1 MEAGLIAHSALG
13 RKEGKLPAGYSG
25 TPLAKKL
32 GFKEGGALWAKAMPA
47 SVRAEI
53 EKTVSPRYLARA
65 GKHLA
70 SAHLF
75 HTNAAKLGADLR
87 TLRPLLAPDG
97 QLWVSWPKRAAKVA
111 TDITEDSIRELALPL
126 GFVDVK
132 VCAVDAV
139 WSGLKLMIR
148 KSLR

>member
-1 MEAGLIAHSALG
+1 MEAGLIAYSALG

-53 EKTVSPRYLARA
+53 EQTVCPRYLSRA
-65 GKHLA
+65 GKGLA

-75 HTNAAKLGADLR
+75 HTNAGKLGADLKA
-87 TLRPLLAPDG
+87 LRSLLAPDG
-97 QLWVSWPKRAAKVA
+97 QLWVSWPKKAARVD
-111 TDITEDSIRELALPL
+111 TDITEDTIRELALPL
-126 GFVDVK
+126 GYVDVK

-139 WSGLKLMIR
+139 WSGLKLVIR
-148 KSLR
+148 KSQR